1 MAFRHRH
8 FRLSNLIEIAGV
20 EEGGTEEGE
29 KIEACE
35 GEEHAIRHESCPRS
49 RWFLVPSRLC
59 PTGRQRLSRTCQSA
73 RQAPEKG
80 GG

>member
-8 FRLSNLIEIAGV
+8 FRLSSLIEIAGV

-35 GEEHAIRHESCPRS
+35 GEEHAIRHESCPVADGF
-49 RWFLVPSRLC
+49 WFLRVF
-59 PTGRQRLSRTCQSA
+59 A
-73 RQAPEKG
+73 RQADNVCPALARARGKRL
-80 GG
+80 